1 MLRDEPLHYD
11 EHARN
16 QRGFAEPAVRKAGVV
31 GRVDVARIRPCP
43 ENLGEDCQTAKTG
56 VEHENGRRPD
66 RHGCGGVHGSGEE
79 VDTHGTSR
87 GGVVVP
93 RVFLHRLKKSC
104 RTALIDGRLA
114 SNSRFLRTCPCA

>member
-66 RHGCGGVHGSGEE
+66 RHGCGGVHGSEEE
-79 VDTHGTSR
+79 VDTHPLAEAESSSHEFFCIGLRSR
-87 GGVVVP
+87 AERP
-93 RVFLHRLKKSC
+93 
-104 RTALIDGRLA
+104 
-114 SNSRFLRTCPCA
+114 